1 VAAPARDR
9 EVSYQSRSGRG
20 SVFVAGRTASQEA
33 NMKIRS
39 LIFLSALPLILLG
52 TTASLRAQQQEP
64 IPVARRVIIFV
75 WDGLR
80 ADDLTQEIAPNYFAL
95 ARSGVVFA
103 DHHAVYPTFT
113 MMNSASI
120 ATGTYPGV
128 HGFYG
133 NVVYAPSAKG
143 RNAKGADIDFA
154 APAFIED
161 FGVVEA
167 VRDAY
172 QGRLT
177 LVPTMVQAAQ
187 TKGLTTAAI
196 GKFGAA
202 FIQDYKR
209 GGIILD
215 EDAAMPLGFAKELQ
229 GAGYALPRNSINAYE
244 AGALTLAND
253 NGDPT
258 ASVPIQRLRDGQ
270 TGNPLDCSGALSRR
284 GFAYLTDVFVNF
296 VLPNKKP
303 DLTIFWSKEPDATN
317 HAYGPGTCNSIDAT
331 KMNDEILGRVVEKLR
346 QLGWEASTDIIITQ
360 DHNHSTVSG
369 DVAYFPLRAIVDRSI
384 GALNRDGY
392 SVSGFVRTAELLTR
406 DGLKAFDG
414 AACRDIPILSG
425 IMADGTHLHSRKD
438 DELGHVCGRPQK
450 YTSSS
455 YAVPK
460 SIPTGAVVVA
470 ANAGSDYL
478 FLPDANIETVKAAV
492 VSLQSRPQFGAIF
505 VSDKYGEIA
514 GTLPMSL
521 IKTENSGNGRAPD
534 IIVSFSYD
542 ENVTVAGK
550 SGVSYASS
558 INRRGDHGSFS
569 PTDTHISLMASGPGF
584 KSSLSNTLP
593 TSNVDIAPTVARI
606 LHLIMPAV
614 DGRVLEEALR
624 GGPPVSEYA
633 VVNKT
638 HRSTTKTALTMKLPT
653 DLDGRGIDP
662 NLSSYAAEL
671 KTKILTRGAASYTY
685 FDQAKAVRK

>member
-1 VAAPARDR
+1 MKARP
-9 EVSYQSRSGRG
+9 
-20 SVFVAGRTASQEA
+20 
-33 NMKIRS
+33 
-39 LIFLSALPLILLG
+39 LIFLSALSFMLPGI
-52 TTASLRAQQQEP
+52 TTGLRAQPQET
-64 IPVARRVIIFV
+64 VAAARRVIIFV

-80 ADDLTQEIAPNYFAL
+80 ADDLTPEITPNYFAL

-120 ATGTYPGV
+120 ATGAYPGV

-143 RNAKGADIDFA
+143 KNAKGADIEFS

-177 LVPTMVQAAQ
+177 LVSTMLQAAQ
-187 TKGLTTAAI
+187 AKGLTTAAI

-229 GAGYALPRNSINAYE
+229 QAGYPLPRNSVNAYQ
-244 AGALTLAND
+244 AGALTLAKD

-258 ASVPIQRLRDGQ
+258 APIPVARLKDGQ
-270 TGNPLDCSGALSRR
+270 TGDPLDRSGALSRR
-284 GFAYLTDVFVNF
+284 GFAYLTDLFVNY

-303 DLTIFWSKEPDATN
+303 DLTIFWSKEPDATS
-317 HAYGPGTCNSIDAT
+317 HAYGPGTFNSIDAT
-331 KMNDEILGRVVEKLR
+331 RMNDEILGRIVEKLR
-346 QLGWEASTDIIITQ
+346 QLGWEDSTDIIITQ

-369 DVAYFPLRAIVDRSI
+369 DVAHYPLRAIVDREV
-384 GALNRDGY
+384 GPHDPHGY

-414 AACRDIPILSG
+414 AGCRDIPTLSG
-425 IMADGTHLHSRKD
+425 ITADGTHLYPGKD
-438 DELGHVCGRPQK
+438 DQQGSVCGRAQK
-450 YTSSS
+450 YTSPG

-460 SIPTGAVVVA
+460 PIPAGAIVVA

-478 FLPDANIETVKAAV
+478 FVPDGNIETVKAAV
-492 VSLQSRPQFGAIF
+492 VSMQSRVQFGAIF
-505 VSDKYGEIA
+505 VSDRYGEIA
-514 GTLPMSL
+514 GTLPMSH

-542 ENVTVAGK
+542 EHVAVAGK
-550 SGVSYASS
+550 SGVTYASS

-569 PTDTHISLMASGPGF
+569 PTDTHISLMASGPDF
-584 KSSLSNTLP
+584 KSGLHDPLP
-593 TSNVDIAPTVARI
+593 TANVDVAPTVARI
-606 LHLIMPAV
+606 LKFSMPDAQ
-614 DGRVLEEALR
+614 GRVLEEALR
-624 GGPPVSEYA
+624 GGPPITEYA

-638 HRSTTKTALTMKLPT
+638 HRSSIRGGLTVKLAT
-653 DLDGRGIDP
+653 DLDGLAVDP
-662 NLSSYAAEL
+662 KLSSCLVEL
-671 KTKILTRGAASYTY
+671 KTKILTRGATSFTY
-685 FDQAKAVRK
+685 FDQAKAVRD

>member
-1 VAAPARDR
+1 M
-9 EVSYQSRSGRG
+9 
-20 SVFVAGRTASQEA
+20 
-33 NMKIRS
+33 NMR
-39 LIFLSALPLILLG
+39 LLILLATMPLMLLG
-52 TTASLRAQQQEP
+52 MTAGLQAQQRDTGSG
-64 IPVARRVIIFV
+64 ARRVIVFV

-80 ADDLTQEIAPNYFAL
+80 ADDLTPEIAPNYFAL
-95 ARSGVVFA
+95 ARSGVVFL

-120 ATGTYPGV
+120 ATGTYPGL

-143 RNAKGADIDFA
+143 RNAKGADIDFS

-167 VRDAY
+167 VRDSY

-177 LVPTMVQAAQ
+177 LIPTMLEAAQ
-187 TKGLTTAAI
+187 AKGLTTAAI

-215 EDAAMPLGFAKELQ
+215 EDAAIPLGFAKELQ
-229 GAGYALPRNSINAYE
+229 AAGYALPRNSVNAYE

-258 ASVPIQRLRDGQ
+258 ASSPIQRLKDGQ
-270 TGNPLDCSGALSRR
+270 TGNPLDCTGALSRR
-284 GFAYLTDVFVNF
+284 GFAYLTDVFVNHI
-296 VLPNKKP
+296 VPNKKP

-317 HAYGPGTCNSIDAT
+317 HAYGPGTCNSVDAT
-331 KMNDEILGRVVEKLR
+331 RMNDEILGRVVEKLR
-346 QLGWEASTDIIITQ
+346 ELGWEASTDIIITQ

-369 DVAYFPLRAIVDRSI
+369 DVAYFPLRAIVDRGI
-384 GALNRDGY
+384 GTVSRDGY

-414 AACRDIPILSG
+414 AVCRDVPVLSG
-425 IMADGTHLHSRKD
+425 IMSDGTHLHSRKD
-438 DELGHVCGRPQK
+438 DEMGHICGRAQK
-450 YTSSS
+450 YTSTS

-460 SIPTGAVVVA
+460 PLSLASIVVA

-478 FLPDANIETVKAAV
+478 FVPDGNIETVKAAV
-492 VSLQSRPQFGAIF
+492 VSMQSRPQFGSIF
-505 VSDKYGEIA
+505 VSDKYGEVA

-521 IKTENSGNGRAPD
+521 IKTENRGDGRAPD

-542 ENVTVAGK
+542 EDVAVAGK
-550 SGVSYASS
+550 SGISYASS

-569 PTDTHISLMASGPGF
+569 PTDTHISLMVSGPDF
-584 KSSLSNTLP
+584 KLGLSDTLP
-593 TSNVDIAPTVARI
+593 TSNVDIAPTVGRI
-606 LHLIMPAV
+606 LQLSMPAV
-614 DGRVLEEALR
+614 QGRVLEEALQ
-624 GGPPVSEYA
+624 GGPPVSDYV

-638 HRSTTKTALTMKLPT
+638 HRSSTKTGLTVKLPT
-653 DLDGRGIDP
+653 DLDGRSIDP
-662 NLSSYAAEL
+662 NLGSYAVEL

>member
-1 VAAPARDR
+1 
-9 EVSYQSRSGRG
+9 
-20 SVFVAGRTASQEA
+20 
-33 NMKIRS
+33 MKMRL
-39 LIFLSALPLILLG
+39 LIFLSALPFMLLG
-52 TTASLRAQQQEP
+52 MTASLRAQQQETGP
-64 IPVARRVIIFV
+64 AARRVIIFV

-80 ADDLTQEIAPNYFAL
+80 ADDLTPEIAPNYFAL

-120 ATGTYPGV
+120 ATGAYPGV

-143 RNAKGADIDFA
+143 RNAKGADIDFS

-167 VRDAY
+167 VRDSY

-177 LVPTMVQAAQ
+177 LVSTMLQAAQ
-187 TKGLTTAAI
+187 AKGLTTAAI

-209 GGIILD
+209 GGIVLD

-229 GAGYALPRNSINAYE
+229 QTGYPLPRNSGNAYE

-258 ASVPIQRLRDGQ
+258 APIPIQRLKDGQ

-284 GFAYLTDVFVNF
+284 GFAYLTGVFVNYI
-296 VLPNKKP
+296 LPNKKP

-331 KMNDEILGRVVEKLR
+331 RMNDEILGRVVEELR
-346 QLGWEASTDIIITQ
+346 QLGWEESTDIIITQ

-369 DVAYFPLRAIVDRSI
+369 DVAYYPLRAIVDRGI
-384 GALNRDGY
+384 GAHDPHGY

-406 DGLKAFDG
+406 DGLKAYDG
-414 AACRDIPILSG
+414 AGCRDIPILSG
-425 IMADGTHLHSRKD
+425 IMADGTHLYPGKD
-438 DELGHVCGRPQK
+438 DQHGHVCGRAQK
-450 YTSSS
+450 YTSPS
-455 YAVPK
+455 YIVPK
-460 SIPTGAVVVA
+460 PIPAGAVVVA

-478 FLPDANIETVKAAV
+478 FVPDRNIETVKAAV
-492 VSLQSRPQFGAIF
+492 VSLQSRLQFGAIF

-542 ENVTVAGK
+542 ENVAVAGR

-569 PTDTHISLMASGPGF
+569 PTDTHISLMASGPDFESG
-584 KSSLSNTLP
+584 LYDTLP
-593 TSNVDIAPTVARI
+593 TSNVDLAPTVARI
-606 LHLIMPAV
+606 LQFSMPAV
-614 DGRVLEEALR
+614 QGRVLEEALQ
-624 GGPPVSEYA
+624 GGPPVGEYA
-633 VVNKT
+633 VLNKT
-638 HRSTTKTALTMKLPT
+638 HRSSTRTGLTVKLPT
-653 DLDGRGIDP
+653 DLDGRSVDP
-662 NLSSYAAEL
+662 KLSSCSVEL

-685 FDQAKAVRK
+685 FDQAKAVRE